1 MQVQVGSTRPSN
13 LSTDVAVFGWHG
25 KGGRRSAAFVALN
38 QAIGGGLDSLLKLQG
53 WSGRPGEVTSFPAP
67 AGLRAKLVVVGS
79 LGSRGDAGPSRVREL
94 AAKAGS
100 AARRARL
107 TRMAFW
113 LDPSMDRRDELD
125 RPTVQAV
132 GEGVVDG
139 AYRFDTHLSSKAEG
153 AIPDSIFFYFEG
165 RKERPLLAASIER
178 GAIIAAAQGRARDL
192 VNQPPNHINPV
203 SIVEYAQA
211 MCADRDVEVT
221 ILDEAACEARGMG
234 AFLAVGRGSAYPS
247 ALCHMVYKPKNPRRK
262 VVLVGKA
269 LTFDSGGLC
278 LKPGA
283 SQLTMKM
290 DMGGSAAVIG
300 AMAAVAD
307 LGVDSE
313 VHGIFAACENM
324 TGADAYRTGD
334 VLTASNGKTIEVG
347 NTDAE
352 GRLTL
357 ADALVY
363 ACEQEPDLLIDLATL
378 TGAVVVALGPEIAG
392 IMGTGRGL
400 LRDLKAAGERSG
412 EPMWELPFPS
422 EYKEL
427 LKSQCADISN
437 IGGRWG
443 GSITAGLFLS
453 EFVSDGV
460 QWAHI
465 DIAGPAFLDKPLRGR
480 PYGATGFG
488 VRALTELIAFS

>member
-1 MQVQVGSTRPSN
+1 MQVTVGSTRPSN
-13 LSTDVAVFGWHG
+13 LSTDVAVFGWYG
-25 KGGRRSAAFVALN
+25 RGGRRSAAFNSLN

-53 WSGRPGEVTSFPAP
+53 WGGKPGEVISFPAP
-67 AGLRAKLVVVGS
+67 TGLRARLVVVGS
-79 LGSRGDAGPSRVREL
+79 LGPRGDSGPRRVREL

-100 AARRARL
+100 AARRAKL
-107 TRMAFW
+107 QRMAFW

-139 AYRFDTHLSSKAEG
+139 AYRFDARLGKKAEG
-153 AIPDSIFFYFEG
+153 SIPDSIFFYFEG
-165 RKERPLLAASIER
+165 RKERPLIAASVER
-178 GAIIAAAQGRARDL
+178 GAIIGTAQGRARDL
-192 VNQPPNHINPV
+192 VNEPPNHINPV
-203 SIVEYAQA
+203 SLVEYAAA
-211 MCADRDVEVT
+211 MCGEKGIEVT
-221 ILDEAACEARGMG
+221 VLDKAACEERKMG
-234 AFLAVGRGSAYPS
+234 AFLAVATGSDYPP
-247 ALCHMVYKPKNPRRK
+247 ALVHMIWRPKNPRRRI
-262 VVLVGKA
+262 VLVGKA

-278 LKPGA
+278 LKPAG

-300 AMAAVAD
+300 TMAAIAD
-307 LGVDSE
+307 LEVDSE
-313 VHGIFAACENM
+313 VHGIFASCENM
-324 TGADAYRTGD
+324 TGASAYRTGD

-378 TGAVVVALGPEIAG
+378 TGAAVVALGPEIAAL
-392 IMGTGRGL
+392 MGTGRGL
-400 LRDLKAAGERSG
+400 IRDLKAAAERSG
-412 EPMWELPFPS
+412 EPMWELPFPM

-427 LKSQCADISN
+427 LKSQCADLSN

-443 GSITAGLFLS
+443 GAITAGLFLS
-453 EFVSDGV
+453 EFVSEGV

-480 PYGATGFG
+480 PYGGTGFG